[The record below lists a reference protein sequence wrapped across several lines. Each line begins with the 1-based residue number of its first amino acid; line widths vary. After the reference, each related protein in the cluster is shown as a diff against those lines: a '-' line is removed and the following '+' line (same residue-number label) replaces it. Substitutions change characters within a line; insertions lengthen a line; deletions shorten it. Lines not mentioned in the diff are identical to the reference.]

1 MNRADVG
8 SWLLGPKATLENQG
22 VEFGYPGARLG
33 LPQAGAGS
41 VATFGRRLVAL
52 FVDWF
57 ACLAISHA
65 IVNSS
70 GKSPSAA
77 SLLTLELFAAQA
89 LIFTVLLGGSF
100 GQLALKIGVRKM
112 NGHRLGILETI
123 LRTGLLC
130 LVFPA
135 LIWDRDGRGL
145 HDQLARSVVILKP
158 NHVHASSQSSEN
170 SSLL

>member
-33 LPQAGAGS
+33 LPQSGAGS

-52 FVDWF
+52 CIDWF

-65 IVNSS
+65 VVSS
-70 GKSPSAA
+70 AGKSPSAA

-100 GQLALKIGVRKM
+100 GQLALKIGVRRVD
-112 NGHRLGILETI
+112 GQRLGIVGVI

-145 HDQLARSVVILKP
+145 HDQIASSVVLRQP
-158 NHVHASSQSSEN
+158 NKLHTGD
-170 SSLL
+170 

>member
-1 MNRADVG
+1 VNRADIG

-22 VEFGYPGARLG
+22 VDFGYPGARLG
-33 LPQAGAGS
+33 LPETGVGS

-52 FVDWF
+52 CVDWF
-57 ACLAISHA
+57 ACLAISQA
-65 IVNSS
+65 IVR
-70 GKSPSAA
+70 GTQGSPNDA
-77 SLLTLELFAAQA
+77 SVLTLQLFAVQS

-100 GQLALKIGVRKM
+100 GQALLGIGVRKVS
-112 NGHRLGILETI
+112 GQRLGLFAVI

-145 HDQLARSVVILKP
+145 HDQVARSVAVRTR
-158 NHVHASSQSSEN
+158 
-170 SSLL
+170 